1 MKKFFSTLLIA
12 AIALIASVNAS
23 AYSEEM
29 AQIAQ
34 MLNEQTGGSNGIESV
49 AYDGQ
54 NLVIN
59 MMPGLTSGEE
69 DELLNQVE
77 EPDALKPIILSSFAE
92 SLGSE
97 GRQNFAQVLQMFGA
111 NLKLNMPLKSGKIL
125 TFNFTPSDLANAE

>member
-1 MKKFFSTLLIA
+1 MKNFSTLLIA